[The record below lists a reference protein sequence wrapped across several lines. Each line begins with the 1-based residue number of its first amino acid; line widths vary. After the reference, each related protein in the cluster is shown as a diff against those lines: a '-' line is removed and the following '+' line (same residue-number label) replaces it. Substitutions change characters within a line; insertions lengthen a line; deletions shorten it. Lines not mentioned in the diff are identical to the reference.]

1 MLVSL
6 SAAALV
12 GVDAKPVSVEVR
24 VGRGIHFTMG
34 GLAGSTVR
42 ESHTRIRS
50 AIEVSGYHWPG
61 RGITVNLAPADLPK
75 EGAAY
80 DLPLALGILAASGQ
94 LPGELFEGH
103 LFAGELALDGGL
115 RPVRGA
121 LAMATSLP
129 EALHTMVLP
138 KASALEAA
146 LADGVPVFGAGSL
159 RAVVEHLTGTARL
172 QPAYNALSNNIS
184 NGQNVDQEGVEALG
198 AVRGQQGALR
208 ALEVAAAGGHH
219 LLMLGSPGVGKTLIA
234 RGASALMPPLSANEM
249 LEVNRIHSVH
259 RHATGRIKLGR
270 PFRSLHHS
278 TTLATLIGGGHD
290 PRPGEISLAH
300 LGVLFLDELGE
311 WSPHILNAL
320 RQPIESG
327 SVYIARS
334 RATVKFPAEF
344 QLIAACN
351 PCPCGYFGHQHRSCS
366 CSLHQVTSYRKKFSG
381 PLLDRIDIQI
391 QLQPVAAAAMDPE
404 KFKPT
409 PVAERQSRV
418 WAARS
423 IQQNRNPNGR
433 PNGRLKPIELHALA
447 ALTSA
452 QRSFLLEAMEHYQL
466 SARSHDRV
474 LCLARTTADM
484 AGREHIDEAD
494 IAEAL
499 QYRRTEQA
507 ILI

>member
-1 MLVSL
+1 MLVTL

-24 VGRGIHFTMG
+24 VGRGIHFTLG

-50 AIEVSGYHWPG
+50 AIEVSGYRWPG

-94 LPGELFEGH
+94 LPTESLRGT
-103 LFAGELALDGGL
+103 LFAGELALNGDL
-115 RPVRGA
+115 RAVRGA

-129 EALHTMVLP
+129 EPLHTMMLP
-138 KASALEAA
+138 EDSAVEAA
-146 LADGVPVFGAGSL
+146 LSGGPNIYGAASL
-159 RAVVEHLTGTARL
+159 AAVVGHLTGSAPLERTHNPIADETFCD
-172 QPAYNALSNNIS
+172 AHS
-184 NGQNVDQEGVEALG
+184 DEEASASLA

-219 LLMLGSPGVGKTLIA
+219 LLMIGSPGVGKTLIA
-234 RGASALMPPLSANEM
+234 RGASSLMPPMSPVEM

-259 RHATGRIKLGR
+259 RQATGELKFGR

-278 TTLATLIGGGHD
+278 TTLTTLIGGGRD
-290 PRPGEISLAH
+290 PRPGEVSLAH

-311 WSPHILNAL
+311 WQPHILNAL

-327 SVYIARS
+327 SVNVARS
-334 RATVKFPAEF
+334 LATVDFPAEF

-351 PCPCGYFGHQHRSCS
+351 PCPCGYHGHKHHPCD
-366 CSLHQVTSYRKKFSG
+366 CSLHKISTYRKRFSG
-381 PLLDRIDIQI
+381 PLLDRIDIQV
-391 QLQPVAAAAMDPE
+391 QLQPVPAEAMDP
-404 KFKPT
+404 KRGST
-409 PVAERQSRV
+409 PIAERQVRV
-418 WAARS
+418 WAARK
-423 IQQNRNPNGR
+423 IQQRRNPGGR
-433 PNGRLKPIELHALA
+433 PNGRLKPAELHKYA
-447 ALTSA
+447 ALSKA
-452 QRSFLLEAMEHYQL
+452 RRVFLLEAMELYQF

-474 LCLARTTADM
+474 LCVARTIADL
-484 AGREHIDEAD
+484 AGRLNIVDGD
-494 IAEAL
+494 IAEAI
-499 QYRRTEQA
+499 QYRRSDHVN
-507 ILI
+507 